1 MPFDRVFLA
10 DDHPPLRVGLRVLL
24 EQSSD
29 IRVVGESGDGYAA
42 LAQIEKLRPD
52 VAVIDCQLP
61 GLEGIELAAEIK
73 RRGVPTRVLALS
85 SFADERYVRGMLD
98 ADAMGYLLKEEAP
111 ERIIEAVRAAARGE
125 ARYSA
130 RIVELMAKIH
140 RTSNQSE
147 MHRALTAREKEIAK
161 KIAQGMTNKAIGQE
175 LGISDKAV
183 EKQVSA
189 IFDKWEVK
197 SRAEIAARAVREGW
211 G

>member
-1 MPFDRVFLA
+1 MSFTRVFLA

-29 IRVVGESGDGYAA
+29 IRVIGESGDGYAA

-111 ERIIEAVRAAARGE
+111 ERIEAVRAAARGE
-125 ARYSA
+125 EWFS
-130 RIVELMAKIH
+130 AKISKMIADWSQGK
-140 RTSNQSE
+140 RPYSLSE
-147 MHRALTAREKEIAK
+147 REIVILRHLVFGKP
-161 KIAQGMTNKAIGQE
+161 NKAIAVE
-175 LGISDKAV
+175 LGVSEKTV
-183 EKQVSA
+183 EKYLGDLFKKMGVA
-189 IFDKWEVK
+189 TRVAAAVK
-197 SRAEIAARAVREGW
+197 AVREGLV
-211 G
+211 